1 MTAWSGRS
9 GRRFGRE
16 RPPRARGVWIATV
29 VGVLVV
35 LLVFTAGFLPLVGF
49 LGGVTATTAGL
60 VPFPFVRVTLVTV
73 LGGVVVLGLLVLAVT
88 RRRTVAAWVP
98 VVLAVLVTLAVTVYP
113 LVAVA
118 VGSADRAGDVW
129 PIITDLVRRVTG

>member
-1 MTAWSGRS
+1 MTVWSGRS

-60 VPFPFVRVTLVTV
+60 VPFPVIRVTLVTV
-73 LGGVVVLGLLVLAVT
+73 LGGLVVLGLLVLAVT
-88 RRRTVAAWVP
+88 RRRSVAAWIP
-98 VVLAVLVTLAVTVYP
+98 VVLAVLVTIAVTVYP
-113 LVAVA
+113 LVTVA

-129 PIITDLVRRVTG
+129 PVITDLVRRVTG

>member
-60 VPFPFVRVTLVTV
+60 VPFPVIRVTLVTV
-73 LGGVVVLGLLVLAVT
+73 LGGLVVLGLLVLAVT
-88 RRRTVAAWVP
+88 RRRSVAAWIP

-113 LVAVA
+113 LVTVA

>member
-29 VGVLVV
+29 VGVLAV
-35 LLVFTAGFLPLVGF
+35 LVVFTGGFLPLVGF

-60 VPFPFVRVTLVTV
+60 VPFPVIRVTLVTV
-73 LGGVVVLGLLVLAVT
+73 LGGLVVLGLLVLAVT
-88 RRRTVAAWVP
+88 RRRTVAAWIP
-98 VVLAVLVTLAVTVYP
+98 VVLAVLVTLTVTVYP
-113 LVAVA
+113 LVTVA

>member
-16 RPPRARGVWIATV
+16 RPPRARGVWIATA

-35 LLVFTAGFLPLVGF
+35 LLVFTGGFLPLVGF

-60 VPFPFVRVTLVTV
+60 VPFPFVRVTLVTI
-73 LGGVVVLGLLVLAVT
+73 LGGLVVLGLLVLAVT
-88 RRRTVAAWVP
+88 RRRAVAAWVP
-98 VVLAVLVTLAVTVYP
+98 VVLAVLVTVAVTVYP
-113 LVAVA
+113 LVTVA

-129 PIITDLVRRVTG
+129 PIITDLVRRITG

>member
-35 LLVFTAGFLPLVGF
+35 LLVFTGGFLPLVGF
-49 LGGVTATTAGL
+49 LGGVTATTVGL

-73 LGGVVVLGLLVLAVT
+73 VGGLVVLGLLVLAVT
-88 RRRTVAAWVP
+88 RRRAVAAWVP

-129 PIITDLVRRVTG
+129 PIITDLVQRVTG

>member
-1 MTAWSGRS
+1 MTIWSGRS

-60 VPFPFVRVTLVTV
+60 VPFPVIRVTLVTV
-73 LGGVVVLGLLVLAVT
+73 LGGLVVLGLLVLAVT
-88 RRRTVAAWVP
+88 RRRSVAAWIP
-98 VVLAVLVTLAVTVYP
+98 VVLAVLVTIAVTVYP
-113 LVAVA
+113 LVTVA

>member
-60 VPFPFVRVTLVTV
+60 VPFPVIRVTLVTV
-73 LGGVVVLGLLVLAVT
+73 LGGLVVLGLLVLAVT
-88 RRRTVAAWVP
+88 RRRTVAAWIP
-98 VVLAVLVTLAVTVYP
+98 VVLAVLVTIGVTVYP
-113 LVAVA
+113 LVTVA

>member
-35 LLVFTAGFLPLVGF
+35 LLVFTGGFLPLVGF
-49 LGGVTATTAGL
+49 LGGVTATTVGL

-73 LGGVVVLGLLVLAVT
+73 VGGLVVLGLLVLAVT
-88 RRRTVAAWVP
+88 RRRAVAARVP

-129 PIITDLVRRVTG
+129 PIITDLVQRVTG

>member
-35 LLVFTAGFLPLVGF
+35 LLVFTGGFLPLVGF
-49 LGGVTATTAGL
+49 LGGVTATTVGL

-73 LGGVVVLGLLVLAVT
+73 LGGLVVLGLLVLAVT

>member
-60 VPFPFVRVTLVTV
+60 VPFPVIRVTLVTV

-88 RRRTVAAWVP
+88 RRRTVSAWVP

>member
-60 VPFPFVRVTLVTV
+60 VPFPVIRVTLVTV
-73 LGGVVVLGLLVLAVT
+73 LGGLVVLGLLVLAVT
-88 RRRTVAAWVP
+88 RRRSVAAWIP
-98 VVLAVLVTLAVTVYP
+98 VVLAVLVTIAVTVYP
-113 LVAVA
+113 LVTVA

>member
-35 LLVFTAGFLPLVGF
+35 LLVFTVGFLPLVGF

-60 VPFPFVRVTLVTV
+60 VPFPVIRVTLVTV
-73 LGGVVVLGLLVLAVT
+73 LGGLVVLGLLVLAVT
-88 RRRTVAAWVP
+88 RRRSVAAWIP
-98 VVLAVLVTLAVTVYP
+98 AVLAVLVTIAVTVYP
-113 LVAVA
+113 LVTVA

>member
-16 RPPRARGVWIATV
+16 RPPRDRGVWIATV

-35 LLVFTAGFLPLVGF
+35 LLVFTGGFLPLVGF
-49 LGGVTATTAGL
+49 LGGVTATTVGL

-73 LGGVVVLGLLVLAVT
+73 LGGLVVLGLLVLAVT
-88 RRRTVAAWVP
+88 RRRAVAAWVP

>member
-16 RPPRARGVWIATV
+16 RPPRARGVWIATA

-35 LLVFTAGFLPLVGF
+35 LLVFTGGFLPLVGF

-60 VPFPFVRVTLVTV
+60 VPFPFVRVTLVTI
-73 LGGVVVLGLLVLAVT
+73 LGGLVVLGLLVLAVT
-88 RRRTVAAWVP
+88 RRRAVAAWVP
-98 VVLAVLVTLAVTVYP
+98 VVLAVLVTVAVTVYP
-113 LVAVA
+113 LVTVA

>member
-88 RRRTVAAWVP
+88 RRRTMAAWFP

>member
-35 LLVFTAGFLPLVGF
+35 LLVVTAGFLPLVGF

-73 LGGVVVLGLLVLAVT
+73 LGGLVVLGLLVLAVT

-98 VVLAVLVTLAVTVYP
+98 VVLAVLVTIAVTVYP

>member
-16 RPPRARGVWIATV
+16 RPPRARGVWIATG

-35 LLVFTAGFLPLVGF
+35 LLVVTAGFLPLVGF
-49 LGGVTATTAGL
+49 LGGVTATTVGL

-73 LGGVVVLGLLVLAVT
+73 LGGLVVLGLLVLAVT

>member
-60 VPFPFVRVTLVTV
+60 VPFPVIRVTLVTV
-73 LGGVVVLGLLVLAVT
+73 LGGLVVLGLLVLAVT
-88 RRRTVAAWVP
+88 RRRTVAAWIP

-113 LVAVA
+113 LVTVA